1 MDGGNFETF
10 MWANTLTYFL
20 PFLMALLAGS
30 LPLVWY
36 YPRMQRWQMIGA
48 VAGGVYF
55 VGSFLGLGLA
65 RMIIQYGMHLR
76 LEAPEITL
84 TTAGLT
90 NALVWGLLIIP
101 AGVWTYT
108 QVVRYR
114 RQG

>member
-1 MDGGNFETF
+1 MNNLNFDNF

-20 PFLMALLAGS
+20 PFLVALFAGS
-30 LPLVWY
+30 LPLFWY
-36 YPRMQRWQMIGA
+36 YPRTNRWQMIGA
-48 VAGGVYF
+48 VAGAIYF
-55 VGSFLGLGLA
+55 IGSFAGLGLA
-65 RMIIQYGMHLR
+65 WAIIRYGLHLSF
-76 LEAPEITL
+76 ESPEMAL

-90 NALVWGLLIIP
+90 NALIWGLLIIP